1 MDILL
6 CQRHLFFFSL
16 AQELF
21 VIYFLLLLFKK
32 KRTGARG
39 GGGGQL
45 HFLLQLVKFV
55 TENRAVMDGIII
67 GRKERIEVC
76 GPGNFCISR
85 C

>member
-1 MDILL
+1 MPTAPIF
-6 CQRHLFFFSL
+6 LFLGSRTFCHIF
-16 AQELF
+16 F
-21 VIYFLLLLFKK
+21 VIAFQEEEDG
-32 KRTGARG
+32 GAG
-39 GGGGQL
+39 G